1 MQAAKTHQAR
11 VEASVDLLD
20 EGFAFIVGGAIVVC
34 GGRSLR
40 LWHSKILQQRRYGSL
55 ILSHTMQEH
64 NNYMYYCDLRYIII
78 MYSAPQYYMYN
89 NYNIH
94 VPIYICKTY

>member
-1 MQAAKTHQAR
+1 MQAAKSHQAR

-20 EGFAFIVGGAIVVC
+20 EGFAFIVGGTIVVC
-34 GGRSLR
+34 SGRSLR

-64 NNYMYYCDLRYIII
+64 NYSDVRYII
-78 MYSAPQYYMYN
+78 MYMYN
-89 NYNIH
+89 NYIH
-94 VPIYICKTY
+94 APTCTYIHLLV

>member
-1 MQAAKTHQAR
+1 MQAEKSHQAR

-20 EGFAFIVGGAIVVC
+20 EGFAFIVGGAIVVR

-40 LWHSKILQQRRYGSL
+40 LWHSKILQQRRYGLL

-64 NNYMYYCDLRYIII
+64 NYCDLRYIII

-89 NYNIH
+89 NYIH
-94 VPIYICKTY
+94 APIYIY